1 MPPAMLK
8 EVTACIPL
16 QRFGTVKDI
25 AEAGVFLFSS
35 AASYITGCVLIV
47 DGGEVSHAIFVLSG
61 AFKPT
66 DITNYPFLDF

>member
-1 MPPAMLK
+1 MLK

-47 DGGEVSHAIFVLSG
+47 DGGEVRFNETYRKSILTISLTSLFSIIILLKVE
-61 AFKPT
+61 
-66 DITNYPFLDF
+66 